1 MCSRGVFQLR
11 NVKLQFCDWGGSSK
25 GVRELLSTKT
35 LDEFLEKNPSI
46 KFEAYI
52 RTGSHPAFFTE
63 YINGWSCSIPLKSS
77 SAEEVMKMLNMART
91 RFGQRSISHSGAKV
105 ISSNKSIQGVWRPNI
120 WGDSNKFEMKQL
132 RVLPEMPTIKLKD
145 PKYKPKTQ
153 DEKIREAMM
162 FKDS

>member
-11 NVKLQFCDWGGSSK
+11 NVKLQFCDWGGSSQ
-25 GVRELLSTKT
+25 GVRELLNTNT
-35 LDEFLEKNPSI
+35 LDEFLDKNPSI

-63 YINGWSCSIPLKSS
+63 YINGWSCSIPLRNN
-77 SAEEVMKMLNMART
+77 SAEEVMKVLNQART

-105 ISSNKSIQGVWRPNI
+105 ISSNKSIQGPWRADF
-120 WGDSNKFEMKQL
+120 WGQGNKFEIEKL
-132 RVLPEMPTIKLKD
+132 RTLPEIPPNKLKD
-145 PKYKPKTQ
+145 PKYVPKTME
-153 DEKIREAMM
+153 EKFRETML